1 MSIVDA
7 IVVRAAIDRL
17 ETWNRRPQFAFPD
30 DFQEDLRIVLNEFL
44 ELKSEAER
52 LAKNY
57 EALRGVIEKMR
68 GLVP

>member
-17 ETWNRRPQFAFPD
+17 ETWNRRPQFVFPD
-30 DFQEDLRIVLNEFL
+30 YFQEDLRLVLNEFL

-57 EALRGVIEKMR
+57 EALSGVIEKMM

>member
-17 ETWNRRPQFAFPD
+17 ETWNRRPQFVFPD
-30 DFQEDLRIVLNEFL
+30 DFQEDLRLVLSEFR
-44 ELKSEAER
+44 ELKSESDR

-57 EALRGVIEKMR
+57 EALSGVIEKMR